1 MAVLYCGID
10 EAGYGPML
18 GPLCVSLAAFHID
31 PWQPGDPAPDLWSL
45 LAPAVARE
53 PRRAAAIPV
62 ADSKKLKLSNSG
74 SADPLTHLERGVL
87 AHLAAWFDLP
97 DSDTALLSALGTRLG
112 DSPWYANPADPA
124 APLPRAT
131 SPGALR
137 IDANA
142 LRRAGRDAGV
152 RLVGLWCIALPE
164 GPFNTLVDRHGSKAA
179 TTTFALRKLI
189 ERALQ
194 HAADAEAVRIVCDRQ
209 GGRQQYAGV
218 LGGLDGEPAVLEESP
233 RVSRYALGEKTV
245 ISFQPEGEAAH
256 YPIALASM
264 TAKLVRELA
273 MARFN
278 RYWSARVPGLK
289 PTAGYVQDARRWLAD
304 AGLDGPT
311 RAALV
316 RKA

>member
-1 MAVLYCGID
+1 
-10 EAGYGPML
+10 ML

-31 PWQPGDPAPDLWSL
+31 PWQPGSPAPDLWSL

-53 PRRAAAIPV
+53 PRRANAIAV

-74 SADPLTHLERGVL
+74 TTDPLIHLERGVL

-97 DSDTALLSALGTRLG
+97 EADSGLFEALGTRLG
-112 DSPWYANPADPA
+112 DGAWYAGSAV
-124 APLPRAT
+124 PLPRA
-131 SPGALR
+131 SSAGALR

-164 GPFNTLVDRHGSKAA
+164 GPFNTLIERHGTKAA

-194 HAADAEAVRIVCDRQ
+194 HAAEAEAVRIVCDRQ
-209 GGRQQYAGV
+209 GGRQRYAGV
-218 LGGLDGEPAVLEESP
+218 LGGLDGEPTVLEESP
-233 RVSRYALGEKTV
+233 RVSRYGLGEKTV
-245 ISFQPEGEAAH
+245 ISFQPEGETAH

-304 AGLDGPT
+304 AGLDAPT